1 MSIFLNRYMQ
11 AEIKFRSLV
20 PLDYDHVVAL
30 WRRCDGVEVAEG
42 DDRESFTRY
51 LDRNPGLSYA
61 ATSAG
66 AIVGANL
73 CGHDGRRGLVYH
85 LAVAPEYRG
94 QGVGKQILKMG
105 LAGLR
110 ERGIA
115 RVIILVSKDN
125 HLGQDFWISQ
135 GFEHITVALPLGMDL
150 T

>member
-1 MSIFLNRYMQ
+1 MQ